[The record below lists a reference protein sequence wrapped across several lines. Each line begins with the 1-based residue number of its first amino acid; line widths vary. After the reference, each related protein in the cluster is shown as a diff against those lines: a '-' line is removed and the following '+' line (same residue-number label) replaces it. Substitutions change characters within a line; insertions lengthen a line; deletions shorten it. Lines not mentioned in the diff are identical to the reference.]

1 MESGSEVHNRSQEVI
16 INEWLSETTDT
27 AMKYVVI
34 EKVDGRPNR
43 SQLCATLDE
52 AVKVQQSW
60 QSLDQ

>member
-1 MESGSEVHNRSQEVI
+1 MSQEVI